1 MTPPHGRKHAFQQGF
16 RSVAPMLPGI
26 APFGMTTGITALEAG
41 LDPAMAMGMSV
52 LIFAGA
58 SQLVAGQLIAD
69 GAMPAIVVLTALL
82 INLRMLMYSAA
93 IALHLGHLPARWKA
107 PLAYLLTDQAF
118 SLSITRFQQGT
129 PPASRR
135 WFYLGIALPVWV
147 LWQMATAL
155 GVWLG
160 AAVPASWQIGFALPL
175 VFLVLLVPV
184 LRDRPSVIA
193 GLTGGGIAL
202 AAHEA
207 PYHLGL
213 TIGALTGIAAGALS
227 DSLRQ
232 GAKAS
237 P

>member
-1 MTPPHGRKHAFQQGF
+1 MIPRQCRKHAFQQGF

-26 APFGMTTGITALEAG
+26 APFGMTTGIAALEAG
-41 LDPAMAMGMSV
+41 LDPIMAMGMSV
-52 LIFAGA
+52 IIFAGA

-69 GAMPAIVVLTALL
+69 GAMPMIIVLTALL

-93 IALHLGHLPARWKA
+93 MAVHLGYLPTRWKM

-118 SLSITRFQQGT
+118 SLTITRFQHG
-129 PPASRR
+129 PEPASRR
-135 WFYLGIALPVWV
+135 WYYLGVALPVWL
-147 LWQMATAL
+147 LWQAATAL

-184 LRDRPSVIA
+184 LRDRPSVTA
-193 GLTGGGIAL
+193 GLTGGAIAL
-202 AAHEA
+202 AAHDA

-213 TIGALTGIAAGALS
+213 TIGALAGIAAGALTERMQQA
-227 DSLRQ
+227 RQ
-232 GAKAS
+232 AV
-237 P
+237 